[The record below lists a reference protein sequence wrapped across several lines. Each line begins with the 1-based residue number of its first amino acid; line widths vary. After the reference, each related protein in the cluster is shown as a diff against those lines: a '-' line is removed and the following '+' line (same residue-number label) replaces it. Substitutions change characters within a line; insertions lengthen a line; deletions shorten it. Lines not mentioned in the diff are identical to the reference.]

1 MVVIANNDKPPDLSS
16 KVYEYTKNYDFSLSN
31 WQLWSIESILNQND
45 VLICAPTGSGKTLP
59 AEFAIQYFVQQKKKV
74 IYTSPIKALSN
85 YMKENFQIKFPNI
98 TFGIVTGDNKDNPD
112 ADCIICTT
120 ECLRNYLFSNQ
131 EQSTDLNFD
140 IQIEKEVGIII
151 YDEAHYFNDP
161 DRGSVWESCFIKHK
175 NLQIP
180 KLLMS
185 ATLHQPEIFAEW
197 LENNTCAPEK
207 QVYLCQTN
215 IRAVPLEHYMYIT
228 SHPSFSTK
236 MTDKKLISSIQNTIS
251 KPILLKK
258 GNEFQDFDYQNVKS
272 VLNTLSKQKVFVKRQ
287 FVLNDIVRFLKQND
301 KLPAILFVYSRKGVE
316 VMANEITQNLHE
328 DATFPSLVEKEAE
341 NILRTKLPNYKE
353 YTQLSEYR
361 FLIHLLEKGIAIH
374 HAGMIQILREL
385 VEKMFSKGYVKLLVA
400 TETFAVGI
408 NLPCKTTLFPNV
420 VKWDG
425 SSNRILKGHEYIQ
438 QAGRAGRRGFDV
450 KGEAFHLLNLFSELP
465 SSTEYTSMLQ
475 GKPQLMVSKF
485 KISYELILNI
495 IMTSGISN
503 INQLLDF
510 ANSSMITTEIN
521 KELNYYK
528 KIKEDLIKELE
539 PKNESLKYISTSESL
554 FIEYKEAVNKLPFTK
569 KKAKKALERQIENL
583 KSEKGF
589 ERDLQLLESIED
601 LKSQIKKND
610 ICIQNTEEY
619 VQYNINKVFEI
630 LCNENFINYSSH
642 TISEKGILAHGI
654 KEVHSLAFADSLIK
668 NEFLKD
674 FSDIDIILYFSIFT
688 NIHVKEDY
696 KSFNSKS
703 SILVDSIISFT
714 KSRIE
719 YYQDK
724 EHSLEIYTGTPFSIH
739 YDLIP
744 YLKEWC
750 QCSSEKECKIII
762 DKMNYEKEIF
772 LGDFVKAILK
782 INNIAQEL
790 DSICNI
796 ITNKQD
802 LQVKLKNIP
811 LLTMKYVVTNNS
823 LYI

>member
-1 MVVIANNDKPPDLSS
+1 
-16 KVYEYTKNYDFSLSN
+16 
-31 WQLWSIESILNQND
+31 
-45 VLICAPTGSGKTLP
+45 
-59 AEFAIQYFVQQKKKV
+59 
-74 IYTSPIKALSN
+74 
-85 YMKENFQIKFPNI
+85 
-98 TFGIVTGDNKDNPD
+98 
-112 ADCIICTT
+112 
-120 ECLRNYLFSNQ
+120 
-131 EQSTDLNFD
+131 
-140 IQIEKEVGIII
+140 
-151 YDEAHYFNDP
+151 
-161 DRGSVWESCFIKHK
+161 
-175 NLQIP
+175 
-180 KLLMS
+180 
-185 ATLHQPEIFAEW
+185 
-197 LENNTCAPEK
+197 
-207 QVYLCQTN
+207 
-215 IRAVPLEHYMYIT
+215 
-228 SHPSFSTK
+228 
-236 MTDKKLISSIQNTIS
+236 
-251 KPILLKK
+251 
-258 GNEFQDFDYQNVKS
+258 
-272 VLNTLSKQKVFVKRQ
+272 
-287 FVLNDIVRFLKQND
+287 
-301 KLPAILFVYSRKGVE
+301 
-316 VMANEITQNLHE
+316 
-328 DATFPSLVEKEAE
+328 
-341 NILRTKLPNYKE
+341 
-353 YTQLSEYR
+353 
-361 FLIHLLEKGIAIH
+361 
-374 HAGMIQILREL
+374 
-385 VEKMFSKGYVKLLVA
+385 
-400 TETFAVGI
+400 
-408 NLPCKTTLFPNV
+408 
-420 VKWDG
+420 WDG

-528 KIKEDLIKELE
+528 NIKEDLIKELE

-610 ICIQNTEEY
+610 IYIQNTEEY

-630 LCNENFINYSSH
+630 LCNENFIDYSSH